1 MAFPRIKLLFC
12 TNSYHLLNKSK
23 LLTINSSTNNIHL
36 LPSKYKKEE
45 ILFSNKSNKEILL
58 SLIKTA
64 QTKLLSKIK
73 NSTKDKIFIFK
84 NILKELKEDLSFI
97 LDKKYINKNYL
108 EINLNNSKI
117 VIQNKKKNKDNNSI
131 RRSNKE
137 VIIDNLETEV
147 KEINYDGNELSKLK
161 LQIFKIENEILK
173 TDFLIFNWNE
183 LINSLKET
191 NIFPEND
198 REFFLYN
205 EERSQKEIDNIFISR
220 FQEQNEFLK
229 KYINL
234 QNQQKYY
241 IEQYN
246 IEIEKKKKNIKSK
259 NFMDLK
265 DIIFEKTLENEDS
278 SELNSSSNSNNIKNN
293 CKDSIKESKGVE
305 KNVNISSKDDIYNI
319 IKNNKNSREIVNLN
333 MNINFNINI
342 GKIWKLFD

>member
-1 MAFPRIKLLFC
+1 M
-12 TNSYHLLNKSK
+12 
-23 LLTINSSTNNIHL
+23 
-36 LPSKYKKEE
+36 
-45 ILFSNKSNKEILL
+45 
-58 SLIKTA
+58 
-64 QTKLLSKIK
+64 
-73 NSTKDKIFIFK
+73 
-84 NILKELKEDLSFI
+84 
-97 LDKKYINKNYL
+97 
-108 EINLNNSKI
+108 
-117 VIQNKKKNKDNNSI
+117 
-131 RRSNKE
+131 
-137 VIIDNLETEV
+137 
-147 KEINYDGNELSKLK
+147 
-161 LQIFKIENEILK
+161 
-173 TDFLIFNWNE
+173 
-183 LINSLKET
+183 INSLKET

-220 FQEQNEFLK
+220 FQEQNELLK

-342 GKIWKLFD
+342 GKI

>member
-1 MAFPRIKLLFC
+1 MSTRFNL

-173 TDFLIFNWNE
+173 TDFLIFNRNE

-220 FQEQNEFLK
+220 FQEQNELLK
-229 KYINL
+229 KYNL

-342 GKIWKLFD
+342 GKI

>member
-1 MAFPRIKLLFC
+1 MSTRFNL

-97 LDKKYINKNYL
+97 LDNKYINKNYL

-173 TDFLIFNWNE
+173 TDFLIFNRNE

-220 FQEQNEFLK
+220 FQEQNELLK

-342 GKIWKLFD
+342 GKI

>member
-1 MAFPRIKLLFC
+1 MSTRFNL

-117 VIQNKKKNKDNNSI
+117 FIQNKKKNKDNNSI

-173 TDFLIFNWNE
+173 TDFLIFNRNE

-220 FQEQNEFLK
+220 FQEQNELLK

-342 GKIWKLFD
+342 GKI

>member
-1 MAFPRIKLLFC
+1 MSTRFNL

-173 TDFLIFNWNE
+173 TDFLIFNRNE

-220 FQEQNEFLK
+220 FQEQNELLK

-342 GKIWKLFD
+342 GKI